1 MLWPPFVTVEGVW
14 GIRAQGPM
22 ASAIRKALIGSRL
35 RPPPNAPVLLE
46 EEATDLKGDIVTQG
60 LKIINTAMP
69 CHLNL
74 HLVLFVIT
82 PCLASVLHRSIIRSD
97 YLIFVPC
104 FAFPPAQAAFTR
116 ALCLRLLLA
125 LCLSLPLPLPDSST
139 VRVFGTHAAVA
150 SVRTLRKRATTCQ
163 ECSW

>member
-1 MLWPPFVTVEGVW
+1 
-14 GIRAQGPM
+14 M

-35 RPPPNAPVLLE
+35 RPPPNVPLLLE

-104 FAFPPAQAAFTR
+104 FAFPLAQAAFTR
-116 ALCLRLLLA
+116 ALCLLLA
-125 LCLSLPLPLPDSST
+125 LCLSLSLPDSST
-139 VRVFGTHAAVA
+139 GLVSEHTRLLHQVFELFEREIHRRVRNVHGDG
-150 SVRTLRKRATTCQ
+150 CQ
-163 ECSW
+163 R

>member
-1 MLWPPFVTVEGVW
+1 
-14 GIRAQGPM
+14 M
-22 ASAIRKALIGSRL
+22 ASAIRKGLIGSRL

-82 PCLASVLHRSIIRSD
+82 PCLASVLHRSIIRSE

-104 FAFPPAQAAFTR
+104 FAFPLAQDFTR
-116 ALCLRLLLA
+116 ALCLLLA
-125 LCLSLPLPLPDSST
+125 LCLALPLPDSST
-139 VRVFGTHAAVA
+139 GLVSEHTRLLHQVFELFEREIRRVRNVHGDG
-150 SVRTLRKRATTCQ
+150 CQ
-163 ECSW
+163 R

>member
-1 MLWPPFVTVEGVW
+1 
-14 GIRAQGPM
+14 M
-22 ASAIRKALIGSRL
+22 ASAIRKAHIGSRL

-74 HLVLFVIT
+74 HLVLFVT
-82 PCLASVLHRSIIRSD
+82 CLASVLHRSIIRSD
-97 YLIFVPC
+97 NLIFVPC
-104 FAFPPAQAAFTR
+104 FAFPLAQAAFTR
-116 ALCLRLLLA
+116 ALCLLLALA

-139 VRVFGTHAAVA
+139 VRVSERRRLLHQVFELVEREHRRVTNVHGDG
-150 SVRTLRKRATTCQ
+150 CQ
-163 ECSW
+163 R